1 MRILHHVNRKDFK
14 KTYQRRLDEQE
25 FLSLKIREQK
35 ILEQQEIQKIK
46 KLFAPLKYD
55 WRKEVN
61 EGMTSSGVFF
71 TTLSATGDVNLETLG
86 HSAYQAEFTSGAS
99 VGSDFGAEYL
109 NFSGDFNEYGNR
121 YAFLNATDTS
131 NYTTVNI
138 SVIRGNDT
146 PGTYNKLPTN
156 DLVVYYYNNTTN
168 VSDIL
173 GSILRSNVSAISP
186 NSFPFTLPLEARGPG
201 VEIGIVESGGGQN
214 LNGQQFIGK
223 NLLSLHPSTFNS
235 EISGWIDS
243 LLSNNALGTITDDIK
258 QQIGGF
264 IWNDM
269 QLQYYNSY
277 NGYPAP
283 ISNLTGAT
291 SSADRIYIANAI
303 IADFQSN
310 YRKYATT
317 YGISG
322 IAYQR
327 RTPVNVFVPLDS
339 PEATSFIRTDPMM
352 ANLSPKERLQK
363 LKEMLI
369 ASNEYIEKML
379 GSGFP
384 GTGAVPPGEFDPFAQ
399 ASPGKAGDTPG
410 VEIAGLPPGMYPID
424 PMGGQAPAPK
434 GYKAPGTYDPKQ
446 FYQLGP
452 NSLPSPNLPS
462 TPPGLSQG
470 GDQDTQVAWNT
481 PVLPTGPSTP
491 VKYDKFMKQYV
502 PSSRDGFPGNYAPG
516 YLPTASNN
524 KKQSMVASYEPQG
537 QIITEKKKLKSPEE
551 VLNKIPGYYDG
562 KPAPLGF
569 PMEPSPKMIN
579 GMHPDLVDG
588 KNVSNR
594 FNRMDPESARAMPL
608 TGNPHI
614 DKKVIKARKQPK

>member
-1 MRILHHVNRKDFK
+1 MCILHHVNRKDFK

-99 VGSDFGAEYL
+99 VGSDFGVEYL

-235 EISGWIDS
+235 ETSGWIDS

-264 IWNDM
+264 IWYDM

-291 SSADRIYIANAI
+291 SRADRIYIANAI
-303 IADFQSN
+303 IANFQSN

-399 ASPGKAGDTPG
+399 ASPGQAGDTPG
-410 VEIAGLPPGMYPID
+410 VEIAGLP
-424 PMGGQAPAPK
+424 
-434 GYKAPGTYDPKQ
+434 
-446 FYQLGP
+446 
-452 NSLPSPNLPS
+452 
-462 TPPGLSQG
+462 